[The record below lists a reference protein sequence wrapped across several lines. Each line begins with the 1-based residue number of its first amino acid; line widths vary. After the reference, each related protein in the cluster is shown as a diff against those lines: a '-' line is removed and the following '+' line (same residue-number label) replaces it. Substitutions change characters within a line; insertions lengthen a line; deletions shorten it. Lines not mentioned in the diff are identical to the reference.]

1 MEIAQIENLGDF
13 LGGPVVKTPCFQC
26 KCCGFD
32 PGQGNTIPHAMWRGK
47 KKKKGFPGDSHVQS
61 HLGSDVKKRK
71 PWPLRWLM
79 FTLFAL

>member
-1 MEIAQIENLGDF
+1 MVVQWLRLHASNASAVGLTLVREIRSHM
-13 LGGPVVKTPCFQC
+13 PCSMA
-26 KCCGFD
+26 K
-32 PGQGNTIPHAMWRGK
+32 K